1 MHNKQDQLKDL
12 KQRMKEDETLPLRS
26 GATQLVFGEGNPD
39 SKLYFLGEAPGYYED
54 KEGRPFVGQAGKL
67 LNKTLEEIG
76 LSREDIYISN
86 IVRFRPPANRDPEPA
101 EIVAFQ
107 PYVDEEI
114 AIVGAPIIVTLGRF
128 SMGKFLSNVKISV
141 VHGQPRRIEWNGK
154 SLVVMPMFHP
164 AAALRS
170 DTVMKEFREDF
181 KKLPKLIE
189 QVEKK
194 DEDTGKS
201 GSGDGGSKKP
211 EQLGLL

>member
-1 MHNKQDQLKDL
+1 MTKQQRLDNL
-12 KQRMKEDETLPLRS
+12 KQRMGEDKSLPLRS
-26 GATQLVFGEGNPD
+26 GATQLVFGEGNPG

-54 KEGRPFVGQAGKL
+54 REGRPFVGQAGKL

-76 LSREDIYISN
+76 LSREEIYISN
-86 IVRFRPPANRDPEPA
+86 IVRFRPPDNRDPNPD
-101 EIVAFQ
+101 EIAAFQ

-114 AIVGAPIIVTLGRF
+114 GIVGAPIIVTLGRF
-128 SMGKFLSNVKISV
+128 SMGKFLPNVKISV

-154 SLVVMPMFHP
+154 SLVVMPMYHP

-170 DTVMKEFREDF
+170 DTVMKQFQEDF

-189 QVEKK
+189 QMEKK
-194 DEDTGKS
+194 DKDGGKG